1 MVTIRGGSFTN
12 EDLRQA
18 KELADT
24 VAQDTAA
31 NLGQDS
37 RARRQELLLNRY
49 TSDFLNPQV
58 QVAARGLL
66 GGYDPDFGEEMGT
79 EVFSPQGMPY
89 ETSTRGDNLPGYKDS
104 VLNPIAS
111 ASMSNTGGISTLPQ
125 EGFEEFTQLGAGLP
139 SVFTNLKN
147 LYDPTNTEE
156 MRYVSDPIT
165 GAMQGSYMA
174 APGDLGKMD
183 ERFMAAENNPL
194 AQFTNPIVNA
204 IAGMQTNPRTG
215 EKFDMTNPDD
225 RYDFYNLTQDTK
237 KASEEAAEARKLD
250 QDRLA
255 RMALAAQQPQ
265 TSDPCPEG
273 YRLDPVSQ
281 VCVPTDDTTEP
292 GTDTGRVYEPLAV
305 PQANYTPY
313 TGPLNIPSI
322 TLPDIFTGK

>member
-1 MVTIRGGSFTN
+1 MAFTIRGGKFSTT
-12 EDLRQA
+12 DDDKTIRQSPVDEVIDILDQGPQA
-18 KELADT
+18 LANIRDVYNQVVQRPAPVNVGMMPEQRGGRSIPMGQSTFVSILDRSGNPEPQPPLT
-24 VAQDTAA
+24 VQ
-31 NLGQDS
+31 
-37 RARRQELLLNRY
+37 
-49 TSDFLNPQV
+49 
-58 QVAARGLL
+58 
-66 GGYDPDFGEEMGT
+66 
-79 EVFSPQGMPY
+79 SPF
-89 ETSTRGDNLPGYKDS
+89 ETSIP
-104 VLNPIAS
+104 
-111 ASMSNTGGISTLPQ
+111 NTSGISTLPQ
-125 EGFEEFTQLGAGLP
+125 EFRNQEAARMQGSGLGLP

-215 EKFDMTNPDD
+215 EKFDMTNLDD

-255 RMALAAQQPQ
+255 RMALAAPQPQ
-265 TSDPCPEG
+265 PSDPCPEG

>member
-1 MVTIRGGSFTN
+1 MAFTIRGGKFSTT
-12 EDLRQA
+12 DDDKTIRQSPVDEVIDILDQGPQA
-18 KELADT
+18 LANIRDVYNQVVQRPAPVNVGMMPEQRGGRSIPMGQSTFVSILDRSGNPEPQPPLT
-24 VAQDTAA
+24 VQ
-31 NLGQDS
+31 
-37 RARRQELLLNRY
+37 
-49 TSDFLNPQV
+49 
-58 QVAARGLL
+58 
-66 GGYDPDFGEEMGT
+66 
-79 EVFSPQGMPY
+79 SPF
-89 ETSTRGDNLPGYKDS
+89 ETSIP
-104 VLNPIAS
+104 
-111 ASMSNTGGISTLPQ
+111 NTSGISTLPQ
-125 EGFEEFTQLGAGLP
+125 EFRNQEAARMQGSGLGLP
-139 SVFTNLKN
+139 SVFTNLEN

>member
-1 MVTIRGGSFTN
+1 MAFTIRGGKFSTTDDDKTIRQSPVDEVIDILDQGPQALANFRDVYN
-12 EDLRQA
+12 QVVLRPAPVNVGLMPEQRGGRSIPMGQSTFVSILDRSGNP
-18 KELADT
+18 EPQPPLT
-24 VAQDTAA
+24 VQ
-31 NLGQDS
+31 
-37 RARRQELLLNRY
+37 
-49 TSDFLNPQV
+49 
-58 QVAARGLL
+58 
-66 GGYDPDFGEEMGT
+66 
-79 EVFSPQGMPY
+79 SPF
-89 ETSTRGDNLPGYKDS
+89 ETSIP
-104 VLNPIAS
+104 
-111 ASMSNTGGISTLPQ
+111 NTSGISTLPQ
-125 EGFEEFTQLGAGLP
+125 EFRNQEAARMQGSGLGLP
-139 SVFTNLKN
+139 SVFTNLEN

>member
-1 MVTIRGGSFTN
+1 MAFTIRGGKFSTT
-12 EDLRQA
+12 DDDKTIRQSPVDEVIDILDQGPQA
-18 KELADT
+18 LANIRDVYNQVVQRPAPVNVGMMPEQRGGRSIPMGQSTFVSILDRSGNPEPQPPLT
-24 VAQDTAA
+24 VQ
-31 NLGQDS
+31 
-37 RARRQELLLNRY
+37 
-49 TSDFLNPQV
+49 
-58 QVAARGLL
+58 
-66 GGYDPDFGEEMGT
+66 
-79 EVFSPQGMPY
+79 SPF
-89 ETSTRGDNLPGYKDS
+89 ETSIP
-104 VLNPIAS
+104 
-111 ASMSNTGGISTLPQ
+111 NTSGISTLPQ
-125 EGFEEFTQLGAGLP
+125 EGFEEITQLGAGLP

>member
-1 MVTIRGGSFTN
+1 MAFTIRGGKFSTT
-12 EDLRQA
+12 DDDKTIRQSPVDEVIDILDQGPQA
-18 KELADT
+18 LANIRDVYNQVVQRPAPVNVGMMPEQRGGRTIPMGQSTFGSILDRSGNPEPQPPLT
-24 VAQDTAA
+24 VQ
-31 NLGQDS
+31 
-37 RARRQELLLNRY
+37 
-49 TSDFLNPQV
+49 
-58 QVAARGLL
+58 
-66 GGYDPDFGEEMGT
+66 
-79 EVFSPQGMPY
+79 SPF
-89 ETSTRGDNLPGYKDS
+89 ETSIP
-104 VLNPIAS
+104 
-111 ASMSNTGGISTLPQ
+111 NTSGISTLPQ
-125 EGFEEFTQLGAGLP
+125 EFRNQEAARMQGSGLGLP
-139 SVFTNLKN
+139 SVFTNLEN

>member
-1 MVTIRGGSFTN
+1 MAFTIRGGKFSTT
-12 EDLRQA
+12 DDDKTIRQSPVDEVIDILDQGPQA
-18 KELADT
+18 LANIRDVYNQVVQRPAPVNVGMMPEQRGGRSIPMGQSTFVSILDRSGNPEPQPPLT
-24 VAQDTAA
+24 VQ
-31 NLGQDS
+31 
-37 RARRQELLLNRY
+37 
-49 TSDFLNPQV
+49 
-58 QVAARGLL
+58 
-66 GGYDPDFGEEMGT
+66 
-79 EVFSPQGMPY
+79 SPF
-89 ETSTRGDNLPGYKDS
+89 ETSIP
-104 VLNPIAS
+104 
-111 ASMSNTGGISTLPQ
+111 NTSGISTLPQ
-125 EGFEEFTQLGAGLP
+125 EFRNQEAARMQGSGLGLP
-139 SVFTNLKN
+139 SVFTNLEN

-255 RMALAAQQPQ
+255 RMAVAAQHPQ

>member
-1 MVTIRGGSFTN
+1 MMPEQRGGRSIPMGQSTFVSILDRSGN
-12 EDLRQA
+12 PEPQPPL
-18 KELADT
+18 T
-24 VAQDTAA
+24 VQ
-31 NLGQDS
+31 
-37 RARRQELLLNRY
+37 
-49 TSDFLNPQV
+49 
-58 QVAARGLL
+58 
-66 GGYDPDFGEEMGT
+66 
-79 EVFSPQGMPY
+79 SPF
-89 ETSTRGDNLPGYKDS
+89 ETSIP
-104 VLNPIAS
+104 
-111 ASMSNTGGISTLPQ
+111 NTSGISTLPQ
-125 EGFEEFTQLGAGLP
+125 EFRNQEAARMQGSGLGLP
-139 SVFTNLKN
+139 SVFTNLEN

-215 EKFDMTNPDD
+215 EKFAMTNPDD